1 MGESLFLA
9 REIGL
14 DARLAFCEAKRKLP
28 VKSDWRFAKQSANCQ
43 SRAFHISA
51 TVVAYVNMLAPPPKC
66 KAAA

>member
-28 VKSDWRFAKQSANCQ
+28 VKGDWRFAKQSANLL
-43 SRAFHISA
+43 RVEFLDLIADIRI
-51 TVVAYVNMLAPPPKC
+51 
-66 KAAA
+66 